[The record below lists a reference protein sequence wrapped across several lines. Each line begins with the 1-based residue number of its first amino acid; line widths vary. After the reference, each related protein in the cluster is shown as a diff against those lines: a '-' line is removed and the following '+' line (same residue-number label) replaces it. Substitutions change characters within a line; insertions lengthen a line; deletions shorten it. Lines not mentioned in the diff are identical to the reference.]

1 MKIICIGKNYVK
13 HVREMGGEV
22 PAEPVIFMKPGEAL
36 FSSGDF
42 KIPSFSNDLHHE
54 LEIVV
59 KINKKGK
66 SIKKENAASHYEELG
81 LGIDFTARDIQK
93 ELTTKGFPWEKAK
106 AFDQSAFISSF
117 FPKEKL
123 TLQTAFSLHKNKH
136 PVQIG
141 KMEEMVFSIEEII
154 VSASQYFTLN
164 PGDLIYTGT
173 PEGVGKIV
181 PGDFL
186 EGYLS
191 DEKLFELKITE

>member
-13 HVREMGGEV
+13 HVREMGSEV
-22 PAEPVIFMKPGEAL
+22 PEEPVIFMKPGEAL

-42 KIPSFSNDLHHE
+42 KIPSFSNNLHHE

-66 SIKKENAASHYEELG
+66 NIKKENAASHYEELG

-93 ELTTKGFPWEKAK
+93 KLVTKGLPWEKAK
-106 AFDQSAFISSF
+106 AFDQSAFVSYF

-123 TLQTAFSLHKNKH
+123 TLQTAFSLHKNKQ

-191 DEKLFELKITE
+191 NEKLFELKITE

>member
-13 HVREMGGEV
+13 HVREMGSEV
-22 PAEPVIFMKPGEAL
+22 PEEPVIFMKPGEAL

-42 KIPSFSNDLHHE
+42 KIPSFSNNLHHE

-66 SIKKENAASHYEELG
+66 NIKLV
-81 LGIDFTARDIQK
+81 
-93 ELTTKGFPWEKAK
+93 TKGLPWEKAK
-106 AFDQSAFISSF
+106 AFDQSAFVSYF

-123 TLQTAFSLHKNKH
+123 TLQTAFSLHKNKQ

-191 DEKLFELKITE
+191 NEKLFELKITE

>member
-13 HVREMGGEV
+13 HVREMGSEV

-66 SIKKENAASHYEELG
+66 NIKKENAASHYEELG

-93 ELTTKGFPWEKAK
+93 ELSAKGLPWEKAK
-106 AFDQSAFISSF
+106 AFDLSAFVSSF
-117 FPKEKL
+117 FPKEKM
-123 TLQTAFSLHKNKH
+123 TLQTTFSLNKNNQL
-136 PVQIG
+136 VQTG

-164 PGDLIYTGT
+164 PGYLIYTGT